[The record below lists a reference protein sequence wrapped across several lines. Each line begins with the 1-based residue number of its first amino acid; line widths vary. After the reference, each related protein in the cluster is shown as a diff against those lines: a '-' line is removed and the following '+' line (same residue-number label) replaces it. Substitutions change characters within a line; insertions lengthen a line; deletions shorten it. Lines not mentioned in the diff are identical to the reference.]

1 MDELPL
7 LELFTRLREAG
18 LPLGIPD
25 YEAVVQALQ
34 KGYGLP
40 DRAALARLCQT
51 LWVRS
56 TDERQLFDYYFEQ
69 FFGLPQREITD
80 ETEIRK
86 ILKSIAITD
95 PQQIRHRNLQVW
107 EVTHAVF
114 RTLGY
119 AFLFAGLGLGA
130 SLTIRGVQ
138 TQLTQPTNIPAD
150 VTHILRTTT
159 TQPSPTSLPSPSKP
173 SSTPQPI
180 KLPRTKEQTARVEQW
195 RRINQLISQAT
206 ESFWQLTALLVGGA
220 LIVGGLWL
228 FRAFLQRPPKPINP
242 LEPDSQRQRSRITPR
257 QTQPQMVQ
265 EIKDKVQAAQI
276 IRQVMHQ
283 SVSQAGN
290 RSRLLVFHDYLP
302 VTQRQMKQSWRHLRR
317 MVREG
322 LATELD
328 VEATVHRIAHD
339 GMLLH
344 PVLVARRTNRTELV
358 LLIDQD
364 GSMVPFHSL
373 SARLVETALR
383 GGRLGKAGAYYFHNC
398 PVDYLYND
406 PMHQEAEPIEEVL
419 RGFQRDRTAVLI
431 FSDAGAAR
439 GGLNPE
445 RADLTVTFLQQL
457 KQHVR
462 YVAWLNPMPK
472 PRWTTSTAKE
482 IALHVPMFEATRQGL
497 DEAID
502 ALRGRHHALAALLGG
517 QK

>member
-1 MDELPL
+1 VDELPL
-7 LELFTRLREAG
+7 LELFNRLREAG

-25 YEAVVQALQ
+25 YEAAVQALQ

-56 TDERQLFDYYFEQ
+56 SDERQLFDYYFQQLFEHEIVTQ
-69 FFGLPQREITD
+69 SERSTSPTDNLDQRDQQQQALLKTLFNKTQIKNGVIVIVGVGLVIAVIRYVSTWTPPEPKVTAPPPSTLPMPSASQAPVQPTQSAQPIQPLAPSNPTFWLPQ
-80 ETEIRK
+80 
-86 ILKSIAITD
+86 
-95 PQQIRHRNLQVW
+95 
-107 EVTHAVF
+107 
-114 RTLGY
+114 
-119 AFLFAGLGLGA
+119 AGLFMILLVGAGLIGMGCVW
-130 SLTIRGVQ
+130 L
-138 TQLTQPTNIPAD
+138 
-150 VTHILRTTT
+150 LRRH
-159 TQPSPTSLPSPSKP
+159 QIVNRFQRHQP
-173 SSTPQPI
+173 SSTPSSKLNATLPSELLHTI
-180 KLPRTKEQTARVEQW
+180 KDDVQVA
-195 RRINQLISQAT
+195 QA
-206 ESFWQLTALLVGGA
+206 V
-220 LIVGGLWL
+220 
-228 FRAFLQRPPKPINP
+228 
-242 LEPDSQRQRSRITPR
+242 RQVTS
-257 QTQPQMVQ
+257 QTQG
-265 EIKDKVQAAQI
+265 KLGD
-276 IRQVMHQ
+276 RF
-283 SVSQAGN
+283 
-290 RSRLLVFHDYLP
+290 LLSTDYLP

-339 GMLLH
+339 GMLLN

-439 GGLNPE
+439 GGLSLE
-445 RADLTVTFLQQL
+445 RAELTATFLQQL
-457 KQHVR
+457 KQQVR
-462 YVAWLNPMPK
+462 YIAWLNPMPK
-472 PRWTTSTAKE
+472 PRWNTSTARE
-482 IALHVPMFEATRQGL
+482 IALQVPMFEATRQGL

-502 ALRGRHHALAALLGG
+502 ALRGRHQALAALLGG

>member
-18 LPLGIPD
+18 LPLGIPH
-25 YEAVVQALQ
+25 YEAAVQALQ

-56 TDERQLFDYYFEQ
+56 SDEQRLFNYYFEQ
-69 FFGLPQREITD
+69 LIGKADISQPDKVDDETTPIASPQRKKRLIALYSGLISLVLIGAGVVLWHNTRSKD
-80 ETEIRK
+80 VK
-86 ILKSIAITD
+86 IA
-95 PQQIRHRNLQVW
+95 
-107 EVTHAVF
+107 
-114 RTLGY
+114 
-119 AFLFAGLGLGA
+119 
-130 SLTIRGVQ
+130 
-138 TQLTQPTNIPAD
+138 
-150 VTHILRTTT
+150 
-159 TQPSPTSLPSPSKP
+159 PSPSSIP
-173 SSTPQPI
+173 THVPVAPTASASPTPQPTVAQQ
-180 KLPRTKEQTARVEQW
+180 PSS
-195 RRINQLISQAT
+195 NGLIWVLLLILALSAGV
-206 ESFWQLTALLVGGA
+206 FWLVKI
-220 LIVGGLWL
+220 L
-228 FRAFLQRPPKPINP
+228 LQRRHKEPEQASEPISENSAKLAP
-242 LEPDSQRQRSRITPR
+242 ELLREAKDAVQVAQAVQQITHQRTNSRDR
-257 QTQPQMVQ
+257 F
-265 EIKDKVQAAQI
+265 
-276 IRQVMHQ
+276 
-283 SVSQAGN
+283 
-290 RSRLLVFHDYLP
+290 LLSTDYLP

-322 LATELD
+322 MATELD
-328 VEATVHRIAHD
+328 VAATVQRIAHD
-339 GMLLH
+339 GMLLN
-344 PVLVARRTNRTELV
+344 PVLVARRINRTELV
-358 LLIDQD
+358 LLMDQD

-439 GGLNPE
+439 GGLNLE
-445 RADLTVTFLQQL
+445 RADLTAMFLQQL
-457 KQHVR
+457 KQQVR

-472 PRWTTSTAKE
+472 PRWNTSTARE
-482 IALHVPMFEATRQGL
+482 IALQVPMFEATRQGL

>member
-18 LPLGIPD
+18 VPLGIPD
-25 YEAVVQALQ
+25 YEAALQALQ

-56 TDERQLFDYYFEQ
+56 SDERQLFDYYF
-69 FFGLPQREITD
+69 
-80 ETEIRK
+80 
-86 ILKSIAITD
+86 
-95 PQQIRHRNLQVW
+95 
-107 EVTHAVF
+107 
-114 RTLGY
+114 
-119 AFLFAGLGLGA
+119 
-130 SLTIRGVQ
+130 
-138 TQLTQPTNIPAD
+138 
-150 VTHILRTTT
+150 
-159 TQPSPTSLPSPSKP
+159 
-173 SSTPQPI
+173 
-180 KLPRTKEQTARVEQW
+180 
-195 RRINQLISQAT
+195 NQLIERELAQPKSLAT
-206 ESFWQLTALLVGGA
+206 KTDQPDQGGRQLQTFVKDILSREKIKDSLVLLVGGGA
-220 LIVGGLWL
+220 FGAVLLVVTTWTPPESKVTTPTVLSPSKTPVPSASNVPVQPTQTAQPIQPWSPSNQKFWLPQAGLFLILLVGAGLIGLGAVWL
-228 FRAFLQRPPKPINP
+228 LRRYQIVNRFQRHQPPSMPLSKPSATLPSELLHTIKD
-242 LEPDSQRQRSRITPR
+242 EVQVAQTVRQVTS
-257 QTQPQMVQ
+257 QTQG
-265 EIKDKVQAAQI
+265 KLGD
-276 IRQVMHQ
+276 RF
-283 SVSQAGN
+283 
-290 RSRLLVFHDYLP
+290 LLSTDYLP

-322 LATELD
+322 MATELD
-328 VEATVHRIAHD
+328 VEATVQRIAHD
-339 GMLLH
+339 GMLLN

-373 SARLVETALR
+373 SVRLVETALR

-439 GGLNPE
+439 GGLNLE
-445 RADLTVTFLQQL
+445 RAELTATFLQQL

-472 PRWTTSTAKE
+472 PRWNTSTARE

>member
-25 YEAVVQALQ
+25 YEAAVQALQ

-56 TDERQLFDYYFEQ
+56 SDERRLFDYYFEQ
-69 FFGLPQREITD
+69 LIGKE
-80 ETEIRK
+80 
-86 ILKSIAITD
+86 AI
-95 PQQIRHRNLQVW
+95 
-107 EVTHAVF
+107 
-114 RTLGY
+114 
-119 AFLFAGLGLGA
+119 
-130 SLTIRGVQ
+130 S
-138 TQLTQPTNIPAD
+138 QPENAENK
-150 VTHILRTTT
+150 TTT
-159 TQPSPTSLPSPSKP
+159 NASQRSKKRLIALYTGLISLAVIITGVVLWHNTRSKDVKIAPSPSAIP
-173 SSTPQPI
+173 TTLPTQVPVAPTASASPTPQPTGAQQ
-180 KLPRTKEQTARVEQW
+180 PSS
-195 RRINQLISQAT
+195 NGLIWVLLLILALSAGA
-206 ESFWQLTALLVGGA
+206 FWLVKI
-220 LIVGGLWL
+220 L
-228 FRAFLQRPPKPINP
+228 LQRRHKQPEQAS
-242 LEPDSQRQRSRITPR
+242 EPAAANSAKLASELLRETKDAVQVAQAVQQITHQRTNARDRF
-257 QTQPQMVQ
+257 
-265 EIKDKVQAAQI
+265 
-276 IRQVMHQ
+276 
-283 SVSQAGN
+283 
-290 RSRLLVFHDYLP
+290 LLATDYLP

-322 LATELD
+322 MATELD
-328 VEATVHRIAHD
+328 VEATVQRIAHD
-339 GMLLH
+339 GMLLN

-398 PVDYLYND
+398 PVDYLYKD

-439 GGLNPE
+439 GGLNLE
-445 RADLTVTFLQQL
+445 RAELTATFLQQL
-457 KQHVR
+457 QQHVR

-472 PRWTTSTAKE
+472 VRWNTSTARD
-482 IALHVPMFEATRQGL
+482 IALQVPMFEATRQGL

-502 ALRGRHHALAALLGG
+502 ALRGRHHALATLLEG

>member
-1 MDELPL
+1 MDDLPL

-25 YEAVVQALQ
+25 YEAAVQALQ

-56 TDERQLFDYYFEQ
+56 PDEQRLFDHYFEQ
-69 FFGLPQREITD
+69 LIGAVEESPAASINEARAAKTAETTKPIRDRELRNVIWRMLGVAAFGVAAFIVSDLTLPPD
-80 ETEIRK
+80 NPAK
-86 ILKSIAITD
+86 IFKPAPTVSPSQSPVPTPTAGTPTPIA
-95 PQQIRHRNLQVW
+95 
-107 EVTHAVF
+107 
-114 RTLGY
+114 
-119 AFLFAGLGLGA
+119 
-130 SLTIRGVQ
+130 
-138 TQLTQPTNIPAD
+138 
-150 VTHILRTTT
+150 
-159 TQPSPTSLPSPSKP
+159 SPTS
-173 SSTPQPI
+173 TPQSSNARNSTNRWNSVLVI
-180 KLPRTKEQTARVEQW
+180 AALAISSILLFLLAIQLDRILKRRKQERLSASESKLPTPEPGTKLASNLLREAVDAVQIAQAVQQITNQRT
-195 RRINQLISQAT
+195 
-206 ESFWQLTALLVGGA
+206 
-220 LIVGGLWL
+220 
-228 FRAFLQRPPKPINP
+228 
-242 LEPDSQRQRSRITPR
+242 
-257 QTQPQMVQ
+257 
-265 EIKDKVQAAQI
+265 
-276 IRQVMHQ
+276 
-283 SVSQAGN
+283 N
-290 RSRLLVFHDYLP
+290 RSHDRFLLATDYLP

-322 LATELD
+322 DATELD
-328 VEATVHRIAHD
+328 VEATVQRIAHD
-339 GMLLH
+339 GMLLN

-358 LLIDQD
+358 LLMDQD

-398 PVDYLYND
+398 PVEYLYND

-439 GGLNPE
+439 GGLNLE
-445 RADLTVTFLQQL
+445 RAELTATFLQQL
-457 KQHVR
+457 KQQVR

-472 PRWTTSTAKE
+472 PRWNTSTARE

-502 ALRGRHHALAALLGG
+502 ALRGRHHTLAALLGG

>member
-1 MDELPL
+1 MPL

-18 LPLGIPD
+18 LPLGIAD
-25 YEAVVQALQ
+25 YEAAVKSLQ

-56 TDERQLFDYYFEQ
+56 FNEQQLFDYYFNQSIE
-69 FFGLPQREITD
+69 RELAQPESLATKTD
-80 ETEIRK
+80 QPDQGGRQSQTFVKDILSREK
-86 ILKSIAITD
+86 IKD
-95 PQQIRHRNLQVW
+95 
-107 EVTHAVF
+107 
-114 RTLGY
+114 
-119 AFLFAGLGLGA
+119 
-130 SLTIRGVQ
+130 SLV
-138 TQLTQPTNIPAD
+138 
-150 VTHILRTTT
+150 
-159 TQPSPTSLPSPSKP
+159 
-173 SSTPQPI
+173 
-180 KLPRTKEQTARVEQW
+180 
-195 RRINQLISQAT
+195 
-206 ESFWQLTALLVGGA
+206 LLVGG
-220 LIVGGLWL
+220 G
-228 FRAFLQRPPKPINP
+228 AFTTVLLVVTTWTPPKSKVTTPIVLSPSTSPVPSTSNVP
-242 LEPDSQRQRSRITPR
+242 VQPTQTAQPIQPWSPSNQIFGPPPAGLLLILLVSAGLIGLGTVWLLRGYQIVERFQRHSPPSTSSSKPNSTPPSKLLH
-257 QTQPQMVQ
+257 T
-265 EIKDKVQAAQI
+265 IKDEVQVAQAM
-276 IRQVMHQ
+276 RQVT
-283 SVSQAGN
+283 SQKQGK
-290 RSRLLVFHDYLP
+290 SGDCFLLTTDYLP

-322 LATELD
+322 MATELD

-339 GMLLH
+339 GMLLN

-406 PMHQEAEPIEEVL
+406 PTHQEAKPIEEVL
-419 RGFQRDRTAVLI
+419 REFQRDRTAVLI

-439 GGLNPE
+439 GGLNLE
-445 RADLTVTFLQQL
+445 RADLTATFLQQL
-457 KQHVR
+457 KQQVR

-472 PRWTTSTAKE
+472 ARWNTSTARE
-482 IALHVPMFEATRQGL
+482 IALQVPMFEATRQGL

-502 ALRGRHHALAALLGG
+502 ALRGRHHLLAALLGG

>member
-1 MDELPL
+1 MDDLPL

-25 YEAVVQALQ
+25 YEAAVQALQ

-56 TDERQLFDYYFEQ
+56 PDEERLFTYYFEQ
-69 FFGLPQREITD
+69 LIGKADISQPNKGKD
-80 ETEIRK
+80 ETTPNASPHRK
-86 ILKSIAITD
+86 KRLIALYGGLISLAL
-95 PQQIRHRNLQVW
+95 I
-107 EVTHAVF
+107 
-114 RTLGY
+114 G
-119 AFLFAGLGLGA
+119 AGVVLWHNTR
-130 SLTIRGVQ
+130 SK
-138 TQLTQPTNIPAD
+138 D
-150 VTHILRTTT
+150 VNV
-159 TQPSPTSLPSPSKP
+159 SPSPSSLP
-173 SSTPQPI
+173 TTLPTQVPVAPTASASPTPQP
-180 KLPRTKEQTARVEQW
+180 TVAQ
-195 RRINQLISQAT
+195 
-206 ESFWQLTALLVGGA
+206 
-220 LIVGGLWL
+220 
-228 FRAFLQRPPKPINP
+228 
-242 LEPDSQRQRSRITPR
+242 
-257 QTQPQMVQ
+257 QP
-265 EIKDKVQAAQI
+265 
-276 IRQVMHQ
+276 
-283 SVSQAGN
+283 SSN
-290 RSRLLVFHDYLP
+290 RLLWVLLIILALSVGAFWLVKVLLRRRHKEPEQASEPAAANSAKLASELLREAKDAVQVAQAVQQITHQRTNVRDRFLLSTDYLP

-339 GMLLH
+339 GMLLS

-439 GGLNPE
+439 GGLNLE
-445 RADLTVTFLQQL
+445 RADLTATFLQQL

-472 PRWTTSTAKE
+472 PRWSSSTARE